1 MLWVVHSLDGKSFSC
16 FCVFVSLSLSLSLSG
31 LSLSFEEG
39 VTLKISP
46 VTCKY
51 MAKGHVKE
59 GLKGLS
65 PLGVLGACSPGKFLK
80 LDPQK

>member
-1 MLWVVHSLDGKSFSC
+1 M
-16 FCVFVSLSLSLSLSG
+16 SG
-31 LSLSFEEG
+31 LSLRFEAG
-39 VTLKISP
+39 VALKISP

-65 PLGVLGACSPGKFLK
+65 P
-80 LDPQK
+80 